1 MTDNMTLEDGW
12 DMGQQCIAIT
22 VCFRKM
28 PPVVD
33 VGTISVN
40 SNVMNLHL

>member
-12 DMGQQCIAIT
+12 DMGQQWIAIT

-28 PPVVD
+28 PPAL
-33 VGTISVN
+33 
-40 SNVMNLHL
+40 MLMLEQFL